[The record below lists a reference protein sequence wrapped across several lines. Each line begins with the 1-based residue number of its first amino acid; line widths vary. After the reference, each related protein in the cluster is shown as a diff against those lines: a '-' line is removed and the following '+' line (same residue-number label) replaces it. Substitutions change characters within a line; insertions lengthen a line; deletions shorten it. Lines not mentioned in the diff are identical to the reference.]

1 MSEELQQKMKITL
14 ELANQILAY
23 LGRQPYEQVFQ
34 LVQSIQEAH
43 KQNFMPQ
50 VTSMEVP
57 PEIPPEVRQAISD
70 AEVK

>member
-57 PEIPPEVRQAISD
+57 PEVRQAISD

>member
-23 LGRQPYEQVFQ
+23 LGRQKYEEVFQ

-43 KQNFMPQ
+43 RQNFMPQ
-50 VTSMEVP
+50 ITPTDMPDEVK
-57 PEIPPEVRQAISD
+57 QAISD
-70 AEVK
+70 ADVK